1 MSEESKQIVLSE
13 YAEKAYLTYA
23 MSVIKGRALPSLSD
37 GQKPVQ
43 RRILFAMHEM
53 GLVPN
58 NKPVKSARVVGDVI
72 GKYHPHGDASS
83 YEAMVRLAQEFIMRY
98 PLVEGIGNYGS
109 RDGDNAAAMRYTE
122 ARLTPFAEILLK
134 EIHMGTVDFA
144 PNYDGNDQ
152 EPVDLPSR
160 LPMVLLNGASG
171 IAVGLS
177 TEIPSHNLG
186 EITDAAT
193 ALLKNPNLTTKALL
207 QYVLGPDFATGGQ
220 IINSQQEIL
229 QMYEEGRGSLRV
241 RARYHIEKL
250 ANRHWQIVVE
260 EIPQYASTKKIL
272 SQVEDLLNPKIKPG
286 KKQLSEE
293 QNNRKALFSS
303 LLYRIRD
310 EADQNSPVRLVFEP
324 KSRRQDPTELMNT
337 LMAETDLELT
347 VSVHLIMIGL
357 NGLPQQKSLKTI
369 LTEWLQFRAQSVER
383 RLKTRL
389 KAVENRLHLLAGRM
403 TAYLHID
410 QVIALIRES
419 DEPKKSLITQF
430 SLSELQAEDILEIR
444 LRQLA
449 KLEWIK
455 LEEEQNKLQKEE
467 SQLKHLLQD
476 KKQRDLLII
485 QELEE
490 DKEKFNDKRRTLI
503 QEAAR
508 AELNQSAPDQ
518 AITVILSKQGWI
530 RKRVGHNLNLSNFS
544 FKEGDELQAVI
555 ETRSIAPILLISSSG
570 QVYTVDSTDIRSGR
584 NDGIPLSSLIA
595 LPAEANIVGML
606 SSDGPEDTVFFASS
620 AGYGF
625 LSPLDQLK
633 SHTKHGRSVIDIG
646 KGKEALPPITF
657 NKQDLES
664 LNTVLISEEVRL
676 LSFPLKELNFLKKGK
691 GLQLMKLPPGGRL
704 RFASITKGDNFTLR
718 FQSNSHNRKEVYPL
732 AHILGRR
739 AGKGKPYKTNEQ
751 ISGLE
756 VAP

>member
-1 MSEESKQIVLSE
+1 MPEESKQIVLSE

-83 YEAMVRLAQEFIMRY
+83 YEAMVRLAQDFIMRY

-122 ARLTPFAEILLK
+122 ARLTPFAEVLLK
-134 EIHMGTVDFA
+134 EINMGTIDFA
-144 PNYDGNDQ
+144 PNYDGNNQ

-160 LPMVLLNGASG
+160 LPVVLLNGASG

-177 TEIPSHNLG
+177 TEIPPHNLG
-186 EITDAAT
+186 EITDAAI
-193 ALLKNPNLTTKALL
+193 ALLNDPDLSTKELL
-207 QYVLGPDFATGGQ
+207 RYVHGPDFATGGQ
-220 IINSQQEIL
+220 IINSQEEIL
-229 QMYEEGRGSLRV
+229 HMYEEGRGSLRV

-260 EIPQYASTKKIL
+260 EIPQYASAKKIL
-272 SQVEDLLNPKIKPG
+272 SQVEDFLNPKIKPG

-324 KSRRQDPTELMNT
+324 KSSRQDPGELMNI

-347 VSVHLIMIGL
+347 IPVHLIMIGL
-357 NGLPQQKSLKTI
+357 DGLPQQKSLKTI
-369 LTEWLQFRAQSVER
+369 LLEWLQFRAQSVER

-389 KAVENRLHLLAGRM
+389 SAVENRLHLLDGRM
-403 TAYLHID
+403 TVYLHID
-410 QVIALIRES
+410 EVIALIRES
-419 DEPKKSLITQF
+419 DEPKKALMTQF
-430 SLSELQAEDILEIR
+430 FLSKLQAEDILEIR

-455 LEEEQNKLQKEE
+455 LEKEQKKLQKEE
-467 SQLKHLLQD
+467 SQLKQLLQD

-485 QELEE
+485 EELKE

-508 AELNQSAPDQ
+508 AELNQSVPDQ
-518 AITVILSKQGWI
+518 AITIILSKQGWI
-530 RKRVGHNLNLSNFS
+530 RKRVGHNLNLNNFS
-544 FKEGDELQAVI
+544 FKEGDDLQAVI

-570 QVYTVDSTDIRSGR
+570 QVYTIDSTEIRSGR
-584 NDGIPLSSLIA
+584 NDGVPLSSLIT
-595 LPAEANIVGML
+595 LPPGINIVGML
-606 SSDGPEDTVFFASS
+606 ASDGPEDTVFFASS
-620 AGYGF
+620 AAYGF
-625 LSPLDQLK
+625 LTPLNGLK
-633 SHTKHGRSVIDIG
+633 THTKHGRSVIEIG
-646 KGKEALPPITF
+646 PGEEALPPIAF
-657 NKQDLES
+657 ENKDLDT
-664 LNTVLISEEVRL
+664 LNTVLVSEEVRL

-691 GLQLMKLPPGGRL
+691 GLQLMKLPKGVRL
-704 RFASITKGDNFTLR
+704 RFTGITKSGDFALHFPSNTLS
-718 FQSNSHNRKEVYPL
+718 QQETYPI
-732 AHILGRR
+732 ANISGRR
-739 AGKGKPYKTNEQ
+739 ASKGKPYRTNERI
-751 ISGLE
+751 ISLE
-756 VAP
+756 VTP

>member
-490 DKEKFNDKRRTLI
+490 DKEKFNDERRTLI

-555 ETRSIAPILLISSSG
+555 ETRSIAPILLI
-570 QVYTVDSTDIRSGR
+570 
-584 NDGIPLSSLIA
+584 LSLI
-595 LPAEANIVGML
+595 
-606 SSDGPEDTVFFASS
+606 
-620 AGYGF
+620 
-625 LSPLDQLK
+625 
-633 SHTKHGRSVIDIG
+633 
-646 KGKEALPPITF
+646 
-657 NKQDLES
+657 
-664 LNTVLISEEVRL
+664 
-676 LSFPLKELNFLKKGK
+676 
-691 GLQLMKLPPGGRL
+691 
-704 RFASITKGDNFTLR
+704 
-718 FQSNSHNRKEVYPL
+718 
-732 AHILGRR
+732 HI
-739 AGKGKPYKTNEQ
+739 
-751 ISGLE
+751 
-756 VAP
+756 

>member
-595 LPAEANIVGML
+595 LPAGANIVGML
-606 SSDGPEDTVFFASS
+606 SSDGPEDTVFF
-620 AGYGF
+620 
-625 LSPLDQLK
+625 LS
-633 SHTKHGRSVIDIG
+633 
-646 KGKEALPPITF
+646 
-657 NKQDLES
+657 
-664 LNTVLISEEVRL
+664 LI
-676 LSFPLKELNFLKKGK
+676 
-691 GLQLMKLPPGGRL
+691 
-704 RFASITKGDNFTLR
+704 
-718 FQSNSHNRKEVYPL
+718 
-732 AHILGRR
+732 HI
-739 AGKGKPYKTNEQ
+739 
-751 ISGLE
+751 
-756 VAP
+756 

>member
-389 KAVENRLHLLAGRM
+389 KAVENRLHLLTGRM

-490 DKEKFNDKRRTLI
+490 DKEKFNDERRTLI

-530 RKRVGHNLNLSNFS
+530 RKRVGHNLNPVS
-544 FKEGDELQAVI
+544 
-555 ETRSIAPILLISSSG
+555 
-570 QVYTVDSTDIRSGR
+570 YTHLT
-584 NDGIPLSSLIA
+584 
-595 LPAEANIVGML
+595 LP
-606 SSDGPEDTVFFASS
+606 T
-620 AGYGF
+620 
-625 LSPLDQLK
+625 
-633 SHTKHGRSVIDIG
+633 T
-646 KGKEALPPITF
+646 
-657 NKQDLES
+657 
-664 LNTVLISEEVRL
+664 
-676 LSFPLKELNFLKKGK
+676 
-691 GLQLMKLPPGGRL
+691 
-704 RFASITKGDNFTLR
+704 
-718 FQSNSHNRKEVYPL
+718 
-732 AHILGRR
+732 
-739 AGKGKPYKTNEQ
+739 PY
-751 ISGLE
+751 
-756 VAP
+756 V

>member
-595 LPAEANIVGML
+595 LPAGANIVGML

-676 LSFPLKELNFLKKGK
+676 LSFPLKELNFLK
-691 GLQLMKLPPGGRL
+691 
-704 RFASITKGDNFTLR
+704 
-718 FQSNSHNRKEVYPL
+718 EVEFL
-732 AHILGRR
+732 
-739 AGKGKPYKTNEQ
+739 
-751 ISGLE
+751 
-756 VAP
+756 